1 MSRPD
6 DIPEDVWDAAEDAFD
21 TLLCNDIQ
29 ASGTAA
35 QFRIDSITP
44 VARAI
49 LAERRRASKAAYDS
63 SKTYGVSFG
72 DLSVMT
78 GYIQGR
84 IAAAKAI
91 APDEWSEP

>member
-1 MSRPD
+1 MTKPD
-6 DIPEDVWDAAEDAFD
+6 DIPQDVWDAAEDAFD

-49 LAERRRASKAAYDS
+49 LAERERCARLADPVEPRGDWHASAYEKQAYDLR
-63 SKTYGVSFG
+63 VN
-72 DLSVMT
+72 
-78 GYIQGR
+78 
-84 IAAAKAI
+84 IAASIRGAA
-91 APDEWSEP
+91 